1 MGQLQNNPQ
10 NSNKSFI
17 LDIVP
22 PLPFE
27 QTVELERDTSAY
39 LQDRGL
45 RAGPCSR
52 EQLTD
57 ALKERVRF
65 LTEASFSLAA
75 RCEPVSLLRALV
87 AANEGVRACLSSLTW
102 AATDRPDVSRST
114 KQWARAE
121 MPVLTPLSVSL
132 RLVVEMISARPP
144 QGNAEA
150 SPELLTALWG
160 HADEVLR
167 LGIAS
172 DLIHNEL
179 LPSELS
185 MERGLLE
192 LPRLADA
199 PQHEDR
205 AIRVLREMPNPLATL
220 FDHPG
225 KAFELTAAET
235 AEERDLFNSLAA
247 ATAQV
252 GGVDLFAGAVIVG
265 RLSELAGLR
274 SANHPDGYNPGGI
287 YQTSEDELVSKLS
300 TRLNQEPARVR
311 KFIRFLC
318 LEPNP
323 DYPGK
328 PDMPW
333 VYQRRRSYQ
342 ARPLVRAPA
351 ERDLIWSGFHT
362 YAAMDVILGQL
373 GHANLPGV
381 DSNSDLGHAMAAFSE
396 WGGKVFEAKVL
407 DVARSNPR
415 LKARKIDKLNGRR
428 LARANGNRLGDID
441 VLVAEPESRTLLNID
456 AKSGSAART
465 PREAYGELA
474 RFRVSGKGKTDAD
487 HLLERAKLVEEA
499 LPDALEQLGVESSAD
514 GWRVRSAI
522 VLKSPPVASLLDP
535 AALPI
540 LGFVELAQL
549 DLQKW
554 MAQLP

>member
-1 MGQLQNNPQ
+1 MRNDPQ
-10 NSNKSFI
+10 NPNESFI
-17 LDIVP
+17 LDVVP

-27 QTVELERDTSAY
+27 QTVELASDTSAY

-45 RAGPCSR
+45 RAGPCPR

-57 ALKERVRF
+57 ALKQRCRF
-65 LTEASFSLAA
+65 LTEASISLAA

-87 AANEGVRACLSSLTW
+87 AANEGVRVCLSSLTW
-102 AATDRPDVSRST
+102 AATDRPDLSPPT
-114 KQWARAE
+114 KEWARAE
-121 MPVLTPLSVSL
+121 MPVLTPLAVSL

-144 QGNAEA
+144 QGDDQA
-150 SPELLTALWG
+150 SPELLTVLWG

-167 LGIAS
+167 LGTAS

-185 MERGLLE
+185 TSQGLLE
-192 LPRLADA
+192 LPQLTDT

-205 AIRVLREMPNPLATL
+205 AIRVLHEMPNPLATL

-235 AEERDLFNSLAA
+235 AEERALFQRLAA
-247 ATAQV
+247 ETAQV
-252 GGVDLFAGAVIVG
+252 AGVDLFSCAVIVG

-274 SANHPDGYNPGGI
+274 SANHPDSYNPGGI
-287 YQTSEDELVSKLS
+287 YQTSEDELVTKLS

-311 KFIRFLC
+311 KLIRFLC

-342 ARPLVRAPA
+342 TRPLVRAPA

-362 YAAMDVILGQL
+362 YAAMEVILGQL
-373 GHANLPGV
+373 VHANLPGV
-381 DSNSDLGHAMAAFSE
+381 DGDSELGRAMDAFSK

-407 DVARSNPR
+407 DVARSDLR
-415 LKARKIDKLNGRR
+415 LRARKIDKLNGRR
-428 LARANGNRLGDID
+428 LTRANGDPLGDID

-465 PREAYGELA
+465 PREAHSELA
-474 RFRVSGKGKTDAD
+474 RFRATGKGKTDAD
-487 HLLERAKLVEEA
+487 HLLERAKLVEET
-499 LPDALEQLGVESSAD
+499 LPDTLRQLGVESSTD
-514 GWRVRSAI
+514 DWRVRSAI

-535 AALPI
+535 SPLPI
-540 LGFVELAQL
+540 LGFAELAQL

-554 MAQLP
+554 IAQLP

>member
-1 MGQLQNNPQ
+1 LQNDPQ
-10 NSNKSFI
+10 NSNESFI
-17 LDIVP
+17 LDVIP
-22 PLPFE
+22 PLPLE
-27 QTVELERDTSAY
+27 QTVEVARDTSAY

-45 RAGPCSR
+45 HAGPCPR

-57 ALKERVRF
+57 ALKQRCRF
-65 LTEASFSLAA
+65 LTEASISLAA
-75 RCEPVSLLRALV
+75 SFEPVSLLRALV
-87 AANEGVRACLSSLTW
+87 AAYEGVRVCLYSLTW
-102 AATDRPDVSRST
+102 AATDRPDLSPPT
-114 KQWARAE
+114 KEWARAE
-121 MPVLTPLSVSL
+121 MPVLTPLAVSL

-144 QGNAEA
+144 QGDGEA

-160 HADEVLR
+160 YADEVLR
-167 LGIAS
+167 LGTAS

-185 MERGLLE
+185 MSQGLLE
-192 LPRLADA
+192 LPQLTDA

-205 AIRVLREMPNPLATL
+205 AIRVLHETPNPLATL
-220 FDHPG
+220 FGHPD

-235 AEERDLFNSLAA
+235 AEERTLFQHLAA

-252 GGVDLFAGAVIVG
+252 AGVDLLSCAVIVG

-287 YQTSEDELVSKLS
+287 YQTSEDELVTKLS

-311 KFIRFLC
+311 KLIRFLC

-328 PDMPW
+328 PNMPW

-342 ARPLVRAPA
+342 TRPLVRAPA

-362 YAAMDVILGQL
+362 YAAMKVILGQL
-373 GHANLPGV
+373 VHANLPGV
-381 DSNSDLGHAMAAFSE
+381 DGDSELGRAMNAFSN

-407 DVARSNPR
+407 DVARSDLR
-415 LKARKIDKLNGRR
+415 LRARKIDKLNGRR
-428 LARANGNRLGDID
+428 LTRANGSDLGDVD
-441 VLVAEPESRTLLNID
+441 VLVAEPVSRTLLNIE
-456 AKSGSAART
+456 AKSGSASRT
-465 PREAYGELA
+465 LREAHSELA
-474 RFRVSGKGKTDAD
+474 RFRVTGKDNTDAD
-487 HLLERAKLVEEA
+487 RVLERAKLVEEA
-499 LPDALEQLGVESSAD
+499 LPDALSQLDMESSTD
-514 GWRVRSAI
+514 DWRVRSAI

-535 AALPI
+535 SPLPI
-540 LGFVELAQL
+540 LGFAELAQL

-554 MAQLP
+554 IAQLP

>member
-1 MGQLQNNPQ
+1 MRRLRNDPHNQ
-10 NSNKSFI
+10 NKSFI
-17 LDIVP
+17 EDIVP

-27 QTVELERDTSAY
+27 QTAELERDTSAY

-45 RAGPCSR
+45 RAGPRPR
-52 EQLTD
+52 EQLTG
-57 ALKERVRF
+57 ALRERCRF

-75 RCEPVSLLRALV
+75 RCEPVSLLRALI

-102 AATDRPDVSRST
+102 TATDRPDVSLST
-114 KQWARAE
+114 KEWARAE
-121 MPVLTPLSVSL
+121 MPVLTSLSVSL

-144 QGNAEA
+144 QGGDEA
-150 SPELLTALWG
+150 SPEMLTALWG

-185 MERGLLE
+185 MSRGLLE
-192 LPRLADA
+192 LPRLNNAT
-199 PQHEDR
+199 QHEDR

-220 FDHPG
+220 FDDPAQ
-225 KAFELTAAET
+225 AFELTAAET
-235 AEERDLFNSLAA
+235 AEERALFGHVAA
-247 ATAQV
+247 ATAEV
-252 GGVDLFAGAVIVG
+252 AGVDLHSFAVIVG
-265 RLSELAGLR
+265 LLSELGGLR
-274 SANHPDGYNPGGI
+274 SADHPEGYNPGGM
-287 YQTSEDELVSKLS
+287 YQTSEDDLVTKLS
-300 TRLNQEPARVR
+300 TRLNLEPARVR
-311 KFIRFLC
+311 KLIRFLC

-323 DYPGK
+323 DYPGTS
-328 PDMPW
+328 DMPW
-333 VYQRRRSYQ
+333 VYQRHRSYQ

-362 YAAMDVILGQL
+362 YASLQVILGQL

-381 DSNSDLGHAMAAFSE
+381 DRDSELGRAMSAFSK
-396 WGGKVFEAKVL
+396 WCGKVFEAKVL
-407 DVARSNPR
+407 DVARSDLR

-428 LARANGNRLGDID
+428 LARANGDPLGDID
-441 VLVAEPESRTLLNID
+441 VLVAEPRSQTLLNID

-487 HLLERAKLVEEA
+487 HLLERAKLIEEA
-499 LPDALEQLGVESSAD
+499 LPEALEQLGVESSAD

-522 VLKSPPVASLLDP
+522 VLKSPPVAGLLDP
-535 AALPI
+535 SALPI
-540 LGFVELAQL
+540 LGFVELTQL
-549 DLQKW
+549 DLQEW
-554 MAQLP
+554 IARLR

>member
-1 MGQLQNNPQ
+1 MTNDPQ
-10 NSNKSFI
+10 NSNESFI
-17 LDIVP
+17 LHVVP

-27 QTVELERDTSAY
+27 QTAELARDTSAY

-45 RAGPCSR
+45 CAGPCSR
-52 EQLTD
+52 ERLTK
-57 ALKERVRF
+57 ALNQRCRF
-65 LTEASFSLAA
+65 LTQASFSLAA

-87 AANEGVRACLSSLTW
+87 AANEGVRVCLSSLTW

-114 KQWARAE
+114 KEWARAE
-121 MPVLTPLSVSL
+121 MPVLTPLAVSL

-144 QGNAEA
+144 QGDAEA

-167 LGIAS
+167 LGTAS
-172 DLIHNEL
+172 DLIHKEL

-185 MERGLLE
+185 MSRGLLE
-192 LPRLADA
+192 LPQLSGV

-205 AIRVLREMPNPLATL
+205 VIRVLHEMPNPLATL
-220 FDHPG
+220 FGHPSE
-225 KAFELTAAET
+225 AFELTAAET
-235 AEERDLFNSLAA
+235 AEERDRFERLAA

-252 GGVDLFAGAVIVG
+252 AGVDLFSCAVIVG

-287 YQTSEDELVSKLS
+287 YQTSEDELVARLS

-311 KFIRFLC
+311 KLIRFLC

-323 DYPGK
+323 NYPGQ
-328 PDMPW
+328 PDEPW
-333 VYQRRRSYQ
+333 MYQRRRSYQ

-362 YAAMDVILGQL
+362 YAAMEVLLGQL
-373 GHANLPGV
+373 VHANLPGV
-381 DSNSDLGHAMAAFSE
+381 DDKSELGRAMTAFSK
-396 WGGKVFEAKVL
+396 WGGKVFQAKVL
-407 DVARSNPR
+407 DVARSNR

-428 LARANGNRLGDID
+428 LSRANGDDLGDID

-456 AKSGSAART
+456 AKSGSAALT
-465 PREAYGELA
+465 PHEAHSEVA
-474 RFRVSGKGKTDAD
+474 RFRVSGKKTDAD

-535 AALPI
+535 SALPI
-540 LGFVELAQL
+540 LGFAEFAQL
-549 DLQKW
+549 DLRKW
-554 MAQLP
+554 IAQLP

>member
-1 MGQLQNNPQ
+1 MRRLRNDPHNQ
-10 NSNKSFI
+10 NKSFI
-17 LDIVP
+17 EDIIP
-22 PLPFE
+22 PLPVE
-27 QTVELERDTSAY
+27 ETAELERDTSAH

-45 RAGPCSR
+45 RAGPCPR
-52 EQLTD
+52 KQLTG
-57 ALKERVRF
+57 ALKERCRF

-75 RCEPVSLLRALV
+75 RCEPVSLLRALI

-102 AATDRPDVSRST
+102 AATDRPDVSPST
-114 KQWARAE
+114 KESARAE
-121 MPVLTPLSVSL
+121 IPVLTSLSVSL

-144 QGNAEA
+144 QGGDEA
-150 SPELLTALWG
+150 SPELLTTLWG

-167 LGIAS
+167 LGLAS
-172 DLIHNEL
+172 DLVHNEL

-185 MERGLLE
+185 MSRGLLE
-192 LPRLADA
+192 LPQLTDA
-199 PQHEDR
+199 SQHEDR
-205 AIRVLREMPNPLATL
+205 AIRVLREMPNPLAAL
-220 FDHPG
+220 FNDPG

-235 AEERDLFNSLAA
+235 AEERVLFQDLAA

-252 GGVDLFAGAVIVG
+252 AGVDLYSFAVIVG
-265 RLSELAGLR
+265 RLSELGGLR
-274 SANHPDGYNPGGI
+274 SANHPDGYNPGGM
-287 YQTSEDELVSKLS
+287 YQTSEDDLVTKLS
-300 TRLNQEPARVR
+300 TRLNLEPARVR
-311 KFIRFLC
+311 KLIRFLC

-323 DYPGK
+323 DYPG
-328 PDMPW
+328 PSDMPW

-342 ARPLVRAPA
+342 ARPLVSVPS

-373 GHANLPGV
+373 SHDNLPGV
-381 DSNSDLGHAMAAFSE
+381 DGDSELGRAMAAFSG

-407 DVARSNPR
+407 DVARSDLR

-428 LARANGNRLGDID
+428 LARTNGNRLGDID
-441 VLVAEPESRTLLNID
+441 VLVAEPRSQTLLNID

-499 LPDALEQLGVESSAD
+499 LPDALDQLGVESSAD

-535 AALPI
+535 SALPI
-540 LGFVELAQL
+540 LGFVELTQL
-549 DLQKW
+549 DLQEW
-554 MAQLP
+554 IAQLS